1 MCVMFCGGGGGVQE
15 LGLLADAKAAY
26 QEAIRLRPDFAIAH
40 GNLASCFYDEGD
52 MKTAIRWVGRG
63 WAYECCCFHVG
74 VCCCCC
80 CCCCVALCCWV
91 AACKHGVVTAVF

>member
-1 MCVMFCGGGGGVQE
+1 MVRAQE

-52 MKTAIRWVGRG
+52 MKTAIRCVSCTPPPTHTHPGDGHTPWGPTAVGRG
-63 WAYECCCFHVG
+63 
-74 VCCCCC
+74 
-80 CCCCVALCCWV
+80 L
-91 AACKHGVVTAVF
+91 